1 MNSKKSM
8 VFFGLLFPIT
18 FLVGLLANVA
28 YSLQFHENVQISW
41 LVVLSIAVVLDVL
54 FTWRHDRD
62 SKSDK
67 DTAHT

>member
-1 MNSKKSM
+1 MKTKKSL

-28 YSLQFHENVQISW
+28 YSLQFHEDFRINW
-41 LVVLSIAVVLDVL
+41 LLVLSIAVVLDVF
-54 FTWRHDRD
+54 FTWRYDRD